1 MLISLTNET
10 PLHTSQR
17 DQTPE
22 GQGRKKLPLHVAVL
36 FPLGSYYQEVVEG
49 GQSLLRAQGEA
60 RLADNPTC
68 GVRGSFSGAEFE
80 IFSFSG
86 P

>member
-1 MLISLTNET
+1 MLISLTNEI
-10 PLHTSQR
+10 LVHISQR

-36 FPLGSYYQEVVEG
+36 FPLGSYQEVVEG
-49 GQSLLRAQGEA
+49 GQTFLRAQEEA
-60 RLADNPTC
+60 RLAVNPMC

-80 IFSFSG
+80 IFSFAG

>member
-1 MLISLTNET
+1 M
-10 PLHTSQR
+10 HTSQR
-17 DQTPE
+17 HQTPE

-36 FPLGSYYQEVVEG
+36 FPLGSNQEVVEG
-49 GQSLLRAQGEA
+49 GQSLLRDQEEA

-68 GVRGSFSGAEFE
+68 GVRSSFSGAELE
-80 IFSFSG
+80 IFSFAG